1 MDKEYMDERIYD
13 DYFVI
18 SMTRNA
24 GKKTIVDTLSKVHK
38 VSPEYIEEVINTR
51 TPSKQPQAS
60 LRREA
65 FSFGI
70 PYSSARLDSPP
81 YQKCLTYEVI

>member
-24 GKKTIVDTLSKVHK
+24 GKKTIVDTLSKVYK
-38 VSPEYIEEVINTR
+38 VSPEYIEEVINAR
-51 TPSKQPQAS
+51 TPSK
-60 LRREA
+60 
-65 FSFGI
+65 
-70 PYSSARLDSPP
+70 
-81 YQKCLTYEVI
+81 